1 MAISM
6 TMAISMDIGME
17 SFDLLVLR
25 MGLLG
30 LGVGLLGLVLLWQEL
45 PSLQELR
52 SLHMA
57 SAA

>member
-6 TMAISMDIGME
+6 TME